1 MACLLVSKRFAH
13 DFAESLAR
21 LAEAYD
27 PGMQILHL
35 PDQPNAELAECDSAR
50 FDVAFLDRDIRFSH
64 QYRAYCAAMMSGA
77 ALRWAHFPGTMIDHH
92 KFVKTLIERRVT
104 LTSSAGTNGEA
115 VGHTA
120 VASLLYLSRKFAH
133 WQSAQ
138 RRHEWAPMSGDA
150 VPKDLRGQTA
160 MIVGLGTIGST
171 VARALIALGLHI
183 IGIRRSPRRADDFI
197 DEIHPPSALRAL
209 LPRCDWVVLACPHT
223 PETHRLLD
231 RESLACLPTGAG
243 LINVARAAVTDE
255 QAVVEALNSGRLGCA
270 HLDVFDHEPLS
281 KDSPLWDMPN
291 VLVTPHNAGASSG
304 SDRRAA
310 ELFVANLERWYRREK
325 LVNEI

>member
-1 MACLLVSKRFAH
+1 MACLLVSDRFAR
-13 DFAESLAR
+13 DFADDLAR
-21 LAEAYD
+21 LSATYD
-27 PGMQILHL
+27 PAMAILHL
-35 PDQPNAELAECDSAR
+35 PDEPKTLLSERDSAR
-50 FDVAFLDRDIRFSH
+50 FEVAFLDRDIRFSH
-64 QYRAYCAAMMSGA
+64 RYEAYCAAMMSGT

-92 KFVKTLIERRVT
+92 KFVRTLVERGVT

-120 VASLLYLSRKFAH
+120 VASLMYLSRKFFH
-133 WQSAQ
+133 WQDAQ
-138 RRHEWAPMSGDA
+138 RRHEWSPMSGDA
-150 VPKDLRGQTA
+150 VPKDLRGQTV

-171 VARALIALGLHI
+171 VARILACVGMRV
-183 IGIRRSPRRADDFI
+183 IGVRRSPRRTDDFI
-197 DEIHPPSALRAL
+197 DEIHPPSALRRL

-231 RESLACLPTGAG
+231 REALACLPRGAG
-243 LINVARAAVTDE
+243 LVNVARSAVTDE
-255 QAVVEALNSGRLGCA
+255 QAVIEALASGHLGCA
-270 HLDVFDHEPLS
+270 HLDVFDREPLA
-281 KDSPLWDMPN
+281 KDSPLWDMQN